1 MEIFQIILLAIVQ
14 GITEFLPISSQSHI
28 ILMSKLMEMD
38 DQGLGFDI
46 ALHAG
51 SLLAILIY
59 YRRELNQALSFT
71 DEGKSYIKLIII
83 GSIPL
88 PIVAL
93 IFMDFVS
100 IHFRSINSIAYITII
115 FAVLLYFSDM
125 RKKDQYRNL
134 KSIGIYIIIFI
145 GFMQT
150 LAIIPGVSRSGI
162 VITAALLANFSRE
175 DSIRIAFILSIP
187 AIFMA
192 TTYQSFQLYEL
203 KNYNILTDH
212 LIGVLISFLVSY
224 ITIHLFITTINRIS
238 FTPYI
243 VYRIILGFVLLG
255 I

>member
-100 IHFRSINSIAYITII
+100 IHFRSINSIAYI
-115 FAVLLYFSDM
+115 
-125 RKKDQYRNL
+125 
-134 KSIGIYIIIFI
+134 
-145 GFMQT
+145 
-150 LAIIPGVSRSGI
+150 P
-162 VITAALLANFSRE
+162 
-175 DSIRIAFILSIP
+175 
-187 AIFMA
+187 
-192 TTYQSFQLYEL
+192 
-203 KNYNILTDH
+203 
-212 LIGVLISFLVSY
+212 
-224 ITIHLFITTINRIS
+224 
-238 FTPYI
+238 
-243 VYRIILGFVLLG
+243 
-255 I
+255 